1 MFEKMFNLLR
11 WSCRHRRLTTPFST
25 DTARQSQ
32 TFVDCREEIPAHCS
46 HYVVCLD
53 CGRRFG
59 YDWGEMR
66 VIKQRLD
73 KAG

>member
-1 MFEKMFNLLR
+1 MFEKVLNLLR

-32 TFVDCREEIPAHCS
+32 TFAAHPEEIPSHCS

-66 VIKQRLD
+66 IIKQRLD
-73 KAG
+73 KVG